1 MHIFTDRAANLT
13 EDDEHSLGLTVVPLY
28 IQFPDEEVES
38 ASLEPDDLFQRLK
51 AMKPVIPTTALPS
64 MGLLKEMYHKA
75 LGDQEQA
82 LSIHLSSGL
91 SGTFQAAQL
100 AAREIR
106 DAVVT
111 PFDSMTLSGGQRFH
125 VFAAALAA
133 KAGWALDEI
142 LTHLKKMRQEIEV
155 IYTLDTLEY
164 LEHGG
169 RIGRVQSLVSSL
181 LNIKPIIHVDKTD
194 GKYSTVSKARTLPR
208 AVGMMVDHLQNLYGE
223 TPLWV
228 TVLHG
233 QLEQE
238 ARRLQSGLE
247 DTLEVAR
254 SEVMRVTPVLGVHTG
269 PGIVG
274 VAAVPMDLFSDL
286 L

>member
-1 MHIFTDRAANLT
+1 MQIFTDRAANLT
-13 EDDEHSLGLTVVPLY
+13 TEEERSLDLSVVPLY
-28 IQFPDEEVES
+28 IQFPGEEVES
-38 ASLEPDDLFQRLK
+38 ASLEPDDLFERLK
-51 AMKPVIPTTALPS
+51 AMKPTIPTTALPS
-64 MGLLKEMYHKA
+64 TGLLKEMYQKA
-75 LGDQEQA
+75 LEDNEEI

-91 SGTFQAAQL
+91 SGTFQAAQM
-100 AAREIR
+100 AARELR

-133 KAGWALDEI
+133 KAGWALHEI
-142 LTHLKKMRQEIEV
+142 LTHLDKMRQEIEV

-181 LNIKPIIHVDKTD
+181 LNIKPLIHVDRSD
-194 GKYSTVSKARTLPR
+194 GKYSTVDKARTLPR
-208 AVGMMVDHLQNLYGE
+208 AVGMMVDHLRTLYGE

-233 QLEQE
+233 QMEQE

-247 DTLEVAR
+247 DSLEVAR
-254 SEVMRVTPVLGVHTG
+254 TEIMRVTPVLGVHTG

-274 VAAVPMDLFSDL
+274 VAAVPMELFSDL
-286 L
+286 M

>member
-1 MHIFTDRAANLT
+1 MQIFTDRAANLT
-13 EDDEHSLGLTVVPLY
+13 TEEERSLDLSVVPLY
-28 IQFPDEEVES
+28 IQFPEEEVES
-38 ASLEPDDLFQRLK
+38 GSLEPDDLFERLK
-51 AMKPVIPTTALPS
+51 AMKPTIPTTALPS
-64 MGLLKEMYHKA
+64 IGQLKEMYQKA
-75 LGDQEQA
+75 LEGGDGI

-91 SGTFQAAQL
+91 SGTFDAAQM
-100 AAREIR
+100 AARELR
-106 DAVVT
+106 DTVVT

-125 VFAAALAA
+125 VFAAAMAA
-133 KAGWALDEI
+133 KAGWALETI
-142 LTHLKKMRQEIEV
+142 LARLEHMREEIEV

-181 LNIKPIIHVDKTD
+181 LNIKPIIHVDKSD
-194 GKYSTVSKARTLPR
+194 GQYSTVGKARTLPR
-208 AVGMMVDHLQNLYGE
+208 AVGMIVDHLHNLYGE
-223 TPLWV
+223 TPVWI

-247 DTLEVAR
+247 NSLEVAR
-254 SEVMRVTPVLGVHTG
+254 TEILRVTPVLGVHTG

-274 VAAVPMDLFSDL
+274 VAAVPMALFSDL
-286 L
+286 M